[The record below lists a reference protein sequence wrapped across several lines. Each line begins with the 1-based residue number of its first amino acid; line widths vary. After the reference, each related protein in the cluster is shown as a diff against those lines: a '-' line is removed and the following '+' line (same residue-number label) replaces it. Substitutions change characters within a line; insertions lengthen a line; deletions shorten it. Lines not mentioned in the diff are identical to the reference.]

1 MQTQVCIYT
10 NLFSR
15 HAISPACAGHLCRAG
30 HQYWNSH
37 QILVPLHTGGLCLA
51 RCGTAHSMSYL
62 QVFIYRL
69 CELSP
74 YPAIRYAFNVSVCFW
89 FCASSLTKSSCVC
102 SVVYFV
108 FFMACTVLL
117 FKSVRPNAFYL
128 FCVLLM
134 FLTAL
139 SEECMAC
146 FTFRHLD

>member
-1 MQTQVCIYT
+1 MIAMLGVLCVGLFFVFLFIY
-10 NLFSR
+10 FFPR
-15 HAISPACAGHLCRAG
+15 QFCF
-30 HQYWNSH
+30 
-37 QILVPLHTGGLCLA
+37 
-51 RCGTAHSMSYL
+51 HSVFPNRSYL

-102 SVVYFV
+102 SVVYFA